1 MYFFNLLVISFYSFQ
16 KKEKSMRYVELRK
29 GFKTDIE
36 FICGERKQK
45 EHSRNTKFMEV
56 EMNHITLCFWNK
68 EQNSLIRKKSTL

>member
-1 MYFFNLLVISFYSFQ
+1 MYFFNLLAISSYSFQ
-16 KKEKSMRYVELRK
+16 KKEKSVRYVEERK

-56 EMNHITLCFWNK
+56 EMNHIMLCFWNK
-68 EQNSLIRKKSTL
+68 EQNSLIRKKGTL